1 MKTITEITDDVLN
14 VANLGRALLNGK
26 ILQFLNPDTKEW
38 EDTNL
43 HTVNEMLLF
52 ISYGIIYRIKP

>member
-1 MKTITEITDDVLN
+1 MKQITEITDDVLN
-14 VANLGRALLNGK
+14 VANLGRALVNGK
-26 ILQFLNPDTKEW
+26 TLQFFNIDTKEW